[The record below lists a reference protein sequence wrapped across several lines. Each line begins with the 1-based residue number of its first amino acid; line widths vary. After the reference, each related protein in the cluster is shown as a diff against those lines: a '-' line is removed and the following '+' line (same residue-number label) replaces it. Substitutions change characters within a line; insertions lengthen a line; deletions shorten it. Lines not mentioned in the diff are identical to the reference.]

1 MSTNTTTTAPL
12 IIAHIAPDAAALDAV
27 LTEWHREAKD
37 EAARAAKAKDEAG
50 VAYAIERMNASRR
63 ALGALTRADRAGR
76 TLIVE
81 TRAGG
86 LLVAGNG
93 GDYLVSLDGMGLTCD
108 CPHGLQL
115 AAAERG
121 ATDAAGQ
128 PVRAP
133 RGLCYHIVLAQALT
147 EMQIRAGEQ
156 RDERADEDATRLH
169 GVSDREALH
178 SLDAH
183 PAPLAGDWLE
193 AELAAWHDEMM
204 GGQRRAA

>member
-1 MSTNTTTTAPL
+1 MSTTTTAPL
-12 IIAHIAPDAAALDAV
+12 IIAHIAPDAATLDGV

-37 EAARAAKAKDEAG
+37 EAARAAKAQDSAG
-50 VAYAIERMNASRR
+50 VAYALERMNATRR

-81 TRAGG
+81 TRAGA

-121 ATDAAGQ
+121 ATDATGE
-128 PVRAP
+128 PVKAP
-133 RGLCYHIVLAQALT
+133 RGLCYHVVLAQALT
-147 EMQIRAGEQ
+147 EAQIRAGE
-156 RDERADEDATRLH
+156 RADERAADDATRLH
-169 GVSDREALH
+169 GVSDRDVLL
-178 SLDAH
+178 SFDAA
-183 PAPLAGDWLE
+183 PAPLAGDWTE
-193 AELAAWHDEMM
+193 AALSAWYDELMSDR
-204 GGQRRAA
+204 RRAA